1 MLSLSLQEAILP
13 DEMAKLLQQNPN
25 IAQVFE
31 QHSAVVTHVEET
43 KHPDFRKSSDAVHL
57 NPTPYSTSL
66 SSFSPLVAGAC

>member
-31 QHSAVVTHVEET
+31 QHSGDTCGEKPNILILE
-43 KHPDFRKSSDAVHL
+43 
-57 NPTPYSTSL
+57 NPQML
-66 SSFSPLVAGAC
+66 FI